1 MSDLL
6 PILPLLSAFLLASLV
21 LAVTP
26 GPGVMYIV
34 TRTVTEGR
42 ASGLASA
49 AGVALGNFG
58 NALGASLGLAAV
70 FSASSLAF
78 EVVRYAG
85 ALYLL
90 FLAWKALR
98 MKHPQAVPASNSIR
112 KPASPAL
119 RDGFFIALF
128 NPKTA
133 LFFAAFLP
141 QFVVPATSHPLQ
153 PIILGTLFVLIAAVT
168 DTLYA
173 TFASL
178 AAPWFCQVR
187 FAASAARYVTGGAY
201 LGLGLFAA
209 FYGTRAKQ

>member
-1 MSDLL
+1 MADLI
-6 PILPLLSAFLLASLV
+6 PTLPLLSAFLLASLV

-26 GPGVMYIV
+26 GPGVVYIV

-90 FLAWKALR
+90 VLGWKAMR
-98 MKHPQAVPASNSIR
+98 TKSTQPVPASSSTR
-112 KPASPAL
+112 RLAGPAL

-141 QFVVPATSHPLQ
+141 QFVIPATSHPLQ

-173 TFASL
+173 TFASV
-178 AAPWFCQVR
+178 AAPWFRRVR
-187 FAASAARYVTGGAY
+187 FAASVARYATGGAY
-201 LGLGLFAA
+201 LGLGLFTA
-209 FYGTRAKQ
+209 FSGTCARR

>member
-6 PILPLLSAFLLASLV
+6 PTLPLLSAFLLASLV

-26 GPGVMYIV
+26 GPGVVYIV

-90 FLAWKALR
+90 FLGWKAMR
-98 MKHPQAVPASNSIR
+98 AKGTQALPAYSSIR
-112 KPASPAL
+112 GPASPAL
-119 RDGFFIALF
+119 RDGFLIALF

-141 QFVVPATSHPLQ
+141 QFVIPATSHALQ

-168 DTLYA
+168 DALYA
-173 TFASL
+173 ISASV
-178 AAPWFCQVR
+178 AAPWFRRVR
-187 FAASAARYVTGGAY
+187 FAASAARYATGGVY
-201 LGLGLFAA
+201 LGLGLFTALS
-209 FYGTRAKQ
+209 GTRAEQ

>member
-6 PILPLLSAFLLASLV
+6 PTLPLLSAFLFASFV

-26 GPGVMYIV
+26 GPGVVYIV

-49 AGVALGNFG
+49 AGVATGNFG
-58 NALGASLGLAAV
+58 NALGASLGLAAI

-85 ALYLL
+85 AVYLL
-90 FLAWKALR
+90 FLGWKALR
-98 MKHPQAVPASNSIR
+98 AKHPEAVPASDSTR
-112 KPASPAL
+112 TPGSRAL
-119 RDGFFIALF
+119 RDGFFVAIF

-153 PIILGTLFVLIAAVT
+153 PIILGSLFVLIAAVT
-168 DTLYA
+168 DALYV
-173 TFASL
+173 TFASV
-178 AAPWFCQVR
+178 AAPWFRRAR
-187 FAASAARYVTGGAY
+187 FATSAARYATAGAY

-209 FYGTRAKQ
+209 LSGTRAKQ

>member
-1 MSDLL
+1 MFDLL
-6 PILPLLSAFLLASLV
+6 PTLPLLSAFLLASFV
-21 LAVTP
+21 VAVTP
-26 GPGVMYIV
+26 GPGVVYIV

-42 ASGLASA
+42 ACGLASA

-58 NALGASLGLAAV
+58 NALGASLGLAAI

-90 FLAWKALR
+90 FLGWKAIR
-98 MKHPQAVPASNSIR
+98 TEGTPAMPASNSTR
-112 KPASPAL
+112 KAASRAL

-141 QFVVPATSHPLQ
+141 QFVVPAASNALQ
-153 PIILGTLFVLIAAVT
+153 PIILASLFVLIAAVT
-168 DTLYA
+168 DALYA

-178 AAPWFCQVR
+178 AATWFCRVR
-187 FAASAARYVTGGAY
+187 FAASAARYATGGAY
-201 LGLGLFAA
+201 LGLGLFTA
-209 FYGTRAKQ
+209 FSGTRAKQ

>member
-6 PILPLLSAFLLASLV
+6 PTSPLLSAFLLTSFV

-26 GPGVMYIV
+26 GPGVVYIV

-42 ASGLASA
+42 ASGFASA

-58 NALGASLGLAAV
+58 NALGASLGLAAI

-78 EVVRYAG
+78 EIVRYAG

-90 FLAWKALR
+90 FLGWKALR
-98 MKHPQAVPASNSIR
+98 TKGTRAVPASNSTR
-112 KPASPAL
+112 KPGSRAL

-141 QFVVPATSHPLQ
+141 QFVVPAASHPLQ
-153 PIILGTLFVLIAAVT
+153 PIILGTLFVITAAVT
-168 DTLYA
+168 DALYA

-178 AAPWFCQVR
+178 AVPWFRRIR
-187 FAASAARYVTGGAY
+187 FAASAARYATGGAY

-209 FYGTRAKQ
+209 FSGTRARQ